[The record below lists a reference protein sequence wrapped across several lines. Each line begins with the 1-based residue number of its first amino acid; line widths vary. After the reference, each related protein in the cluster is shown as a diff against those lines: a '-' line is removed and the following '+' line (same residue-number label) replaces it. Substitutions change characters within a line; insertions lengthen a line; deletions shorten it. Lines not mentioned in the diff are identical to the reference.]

1 MVRVGTETDTNQTKK
16 EGNLMLEIKE
26 SFQGEK
32 GLELTA
38 LEWLLDHHRTKE
50 QERRQM
56 VNDLNLNPGDIVL
69 DLGCGPGLWAP
80 LLAEKVKPNGR
91 VIGLDFSPELINYA
105 VENLNKEP
113 LKDIIEFKIA
123 DFYAIPFEDDT
134 FDLTFF
140 GNCFAYV
147 TDPFKVLEEQKRVTR
162 KSGRVVAKD
171 FDGAIIIFHPI
182 EPQLSSRVLAATA
195 RGLKESPPEPP
206 FDNFAGRKMHGLFL
220 QAGFGNV
227 YTTTY
232 AIQKLSPL
240 TAEAKRYITGNAEWY
255 AKIGS
260 PYLSR
265 EDLEQWRAHFDPSSD
280 KYILDLEEFYFC
292 MLEVLTIGQV

>member
-1 MVRVGTETDTNQTKK
+1 
-16 EGNLMLEIKE
+16 MLEVKE
-26 SFQGEK
+26 SLQGEK

-38 LEWLLDHHRTKE
+38 LEWLLDHHKTKE
-50 QERRQM
+50 QERRRM
-56 VNDLNLNPGDIVL
+56 VNDLTLNPGDVVL

-105 VENLNKEP
+105 VENLKKEH
-113 LKDIIEFKIA
+113 LEDIIEFKIG

-134 FDLTFF
+134 FDLAFF

-147 TDPFKVLEEQKRVTR
+147 TDPFMVLAEQKRVT
-162 KSGRVVAKD
+162 KKGGRVAAKD

-195 RGLKESPPEPP
+195 QGLKESPPEPL
-206 FDNFAGRKMHGLFL
+206 FDNFVGRKMHGLFL
-220 QAGFGNV
+220 QAGFKNV
-227 YTTTY
+227 STTTY

-240 TAEAKRYITGNAEWY
+240 TPETKRYITGNAEWY
-255 AKIGS
+255 AKIGF
-260 PYLSR
+260 PYLS
-265 EDLEQWRAHFDPSSD
+265 EGDLQQWQAHFDPTCEE
-280 KYILDLEEFYFC
+280 YILDRDDFYFC
-292 MLEVLTIGQV
+292 MLEVLTVGTV

>member
-1 MVRVGTETDTNQTKK
+1 
-16 EGNLMLEIKE
+16 MLEANK

-32 GLELTA
+32 GLELTSV
-38 LEWLLDHHRTKE
+38 EWLLDHHRTKE

-56 VNDLNLNPGDIVL
+56 IDDLNLKPGDVVL

-91 VIGLDFSPELINYA
+91 VIGLDFSPDLINYA
-105 VENLNKEP
+105 VENLEKEP
-113 LKDIIEFKIA
+113 LKDIIEFQEA
-123 DFYAIPFEDDT
+123 NFYAIPFKDDT
-134 FDLTFF
+134 FDLIFF

-147 TDPFKVLEEQKRVTR
+147 TDAFKVLEEQKRVA
-162 KSGRVVAKD
+162 KKGGRIAAKD

-182 EPQLSSRVLAATA
+182 DPQLSLRVLAAMA
-195 RGLKESPPEPP
+195 QALKENPPEPL
-206 FDNFAGRKMHGLFL
+206 FDNFVGRKMHGLFL
-220 QAGFGNV
+220 QAGFKDV
-227 YTTTY
+227 STTTY

-240 TAEAKRYITGNAEWY
+240 TPEAKRYITGNAEWY

-260 PYLSR
+260 PYLSE
-265 EDLEQWRAHFDPSSD
+265 EDLQQWRAHFDPTSD

-292 MLEVLTIGQV
+292 MLEVLAVGTV